1 MSHKRKPKQSPKK
14 RVTPPEPEQITTVD
28 ELIEHSNKT
37 GHSYGLFDNEGGWNI
52 WQKGAHFY
60 VAALNRDRSVA
71 ERFSTASKP
80 LLTTYAVSRRAES
93 DKPAV
98 RNGGIDYVT

>member
-28 ELIEHSNKT
+28 ELIEYSNKT

-52 WQKGAHFY
+52 WQKGTHFY
-60 VAALNRDRSVA
+60 VAALNRDKVGRRKVFDSEQAAVNYIRSK
-71 ERFSTASKP
+71 SK
-80 LLTTYAVSRRAES
+80 
-93 DKPAV
+93 
-98 RNGGIDYVT
+98 G